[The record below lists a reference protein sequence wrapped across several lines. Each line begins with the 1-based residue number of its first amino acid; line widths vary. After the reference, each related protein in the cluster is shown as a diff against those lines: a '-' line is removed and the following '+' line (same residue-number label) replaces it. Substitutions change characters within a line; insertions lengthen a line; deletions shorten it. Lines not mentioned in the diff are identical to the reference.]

1 MDTKSKKK
9 KLAVSFGIFFLGVSL
24 LLAGGAACAK
34 RYLFYGWGGDRGF
47 GEMMERDYQ
56 NTQGFREFMQER
68 LLDFLEIGSE
78 GGFRSAQA
86 KRYHTLVREDK
97 NLCYRI
103 RRNGQNLYSN
113 MDGLQWEKGGKLPE
127 RYNFVLFFDG
137 QKVSMQKDGIQVEVY
152 GDGYYR
158 GHSQWYVPGYQ
169 NFTVDEEMKQVEV
182 TMLAAREPVP
192 YSYIKYREGGY
203 ASAGSQLYEIAQQ
216 TAAGWRTMRAA
227 LVLLAAGAVLFV
239 ISLFF
244 WKEKQAVDVKI
255 GKITGKIWIEC
266 KLAAVILLAMGL
278 YAAASAGAWYGF
290 GAAAEDA
297 YGLAETEADSAVSVK
312 QEESLDTAASSDRKT
327 IQPSQQL
334 QETRVWTNG
343 RQEAIVNGA
352 VFEGTQ
358 TGVDL
363 AEWAGGFKN
372 GMYSLLSVLAAN
384 PDLVLVIFWLLYVLG
399 NDLMKNRGQIWDG
412 ILRRTLREARIRD
425 MKQPFALQ
433 QMRRFLLYAGVSVSA
448 ALAVLLVMACYSKR
462 MVNGTETVLTVC
474 LVFAVFAVVSVSCLR
489 RTRREAAALD
499 GLADYIRAIQGGD
512 YGECKQDGQAEQTGF
527 MPLFDSLSKIR
538 QGFHTAVQKQM
549 QSERMKVELVAN
561 VSHDLKTPL
570 TSIISYIA
578 FLKQEEEL
586 PEHVRDYIRILD
598 EKAERLHTIVQD
610 VFAVSKA
617 ASGQLPV
624 EIKTL
629 DFGKLLR
636 QTLADMD
643 EQIQAAAVQIKAD
656 IPTEPVLI
664 AADGARLY
672 RVFQNL
678 LQNALQYSVDGTRV
692 FVELHTD
699 GDKAWASVKNISRME
714 LRAGV
719 DFTQRFLRGD
729 QSRTDGGAGLGL
741 SIAKSFTEACAGGF
755 YLETDADLFIARV
768 VFCLERA

>member
-1 MDTKSKKK
+1 
-9 KLAVSFGIFFLGVSL
+9 
-24 LLAGGAACAK
+24 
-34 RYLFYGWGGDRGF
+34 
-47 GEMMERDYQ
+47 
-56 NTQGFREFMQER
+56 
-68 LLDFLEIGSE
+68 
-78 GGFRSAQA
+78 
-86 KRYHTLVREDK
+86 
-97 NLCYRI
+97 
-103 RRNGQNLYSN
+103 
-113 MDGLQWEKGGKLPE
+113 
-127 RYNFVLFFDG
+127 
-137 QKVSMQKDGIQVEVY
+137 
-152 GDGYYR
+152 
-158 GHSQWYVPGYQ
+158 
-169 NFTVDEEMKQVEV
+169 
-182 TMLAAREPVP
+182 
-192 YSYIKYREGGY
+192 
-203 ASAGSQLYEIAQQ
+203 
-216 TAAGWRTMRAA
+216 
-227 LVLLAAGAVLFV
+227 
-239 ISLFF
+239 
-244 WKEKQAVDVKI
+244 
-255 GKITGKIWIEC
+255 
-266 KLAAVILLAMGL
+266 
-278 YAAASAGAWYGF
+278 
-290 GAAAEDA
+290 
-297 YGLAETEADSAVSVK
+297 
-312 QEESLDTAASSDRKT
+312 
-327 IQPSQQL
+327 
-334 QETRVWTNG
+334 
-343 RQEAIVNGA
+343 
-352 VFEGTQ
+352 
-358 TGVDL
+358 
-363 AEWAGGFKN
+363 
-372 GMYSLLSVLAAN
+372 
-384 PDLVLVIFWLLYVLG
+384 
-399 NDLMKNRGQIWDG
+399 
-412 ILRRTLREARIRD
+412 
-425 MKQPFALQ
+425 
-433 QMRRFLLYAGVSVSA
+433 
-448 ALAVLLVMACYSKR
+448 
-462 MVNGTETVLTVC
+462 
-474 LVFAVFAVVSVSCLR
+474 
-489 RTRREAAALD
+489 
-499 GLADYIRAIQGGD
+499 
-512 YGECKQDGQAEQTGF
+512 